1 MREYLK
7 RVTGELTQTR
17 ERLRRAEEA
26 AGEPI
31 AVVAAACRYP
41 GGVASPADL
50 WRLVAD
56 GSDAVGPF
64 PDDRGWQ
71 LGDTPFAAEGGFLY
85 DAGRFDPGFF
95 GISPR
100 EALVMDPQQRLLLET
115 SWEALERGGVDPHA
129 LRGSATGVF
138 VGVMYSDYASQL
150 HRMPE
155 GAEAYLST
163 SASSSVASGR
173 IAYTLGLEGPA
184 LTIDTACSS
193 SLVAMH
199 LAAHALR
206 TGECTMALAG
216 GVTVM
221 STPSTFFAFNSQ
233 RGLAG
238 DGRCKAFADAADGTG
253 WSEGVGVLLLEKLSD
268 ARANGHPVLA
278 VLRGSAVNSDGAS
291 SGLTAPNGPS
301 QQRVI
306 LSALRSAGLG
316 PADVDVVEAHGTGT
330 TLGDPIEAQALLAT
344 YGQDRS
350 GGDPLWLGSV
360 KSNLGHTQAAA
371 GVAGVIKVIEAMRH
385 GVLPPTLHVDAPTS
399 QVDWTA
405 GSVELLTESRPWPEV
420 DRPRRAAVSSFG
432 VSGTNAHLIL
442 EQGDPV
448 AAPAPDA
455 GSGPVPLV
463 LSARSREA
471 LRAQAGQIAEV
482 LPALPLRSA
491 ALSLATNRA
500 LLDHR
505 AVALSADAVRALA
518 ADESHPLLVRGTGGE
533 TGKTVFVFPGQG
545 SQWVGMARELAAS
558 SEVFAARLA
567 ECDAA
572 LSEFKDW
579 SLDEALGDA
588 ALLER
593 VDVVQPV
600 LWAVMVSLAA
610 VWRSWGVEP
619 AAVVG
624 HSQGEI
630 AAAVVAGA
638 LSLEDGARVVALRS
652 KVLRRLAGKG
662 GMVSVAA
669 GVEAVRGRIAGFGER
684 LSVAAINGDSA
695 VVVSGEPSALDELVA
710 GCEADGVRAKRIPV
724 DYASHSAQ
732 VDELRDELAE
742 VLAPVRPRAGSV
754 PVYSTLTGRVEDGSV
769 MGAGYWFDN
778 LRSTVEFAGAVE
790 RLAEDGFG
798 TFVECSPHPV
808 LTMAL
813 PEGVLAVGSL
823 KRDDGGLSRMLLSL
837 GELVVRGLRPDW
849 TALLPGATRVDLPTY
864 PFQRA
869 HYWPE
874 PAEPVEP
881 AADPADE
888 EFWRAVTAHD
898 ADALARVLDLDP
910 AAPLSEVAPALLA
923 LRRRGRDAAAI
934 AGWRYQV
941 QWRPVV
947 APPAAPTGTWLLIT
961 PEWPDPVFAA
971 VADALT
977 ARGATVVTEE
987 VDAGAADRA
996 SLTEL
1001 VARHGHLDGVLSA
1014 LAVDEGPHPEHPSAV
1029 AGHTATLAL
1038 LQALG
1043 DAGSTA
1049 PLWCLTQDAVTTDTG
1064 AAPEQALVWGLGRV
1078 AAQEY
1083 PERWGGL
1090 LDLPAELDDRT
1101 ATLLATALAGGTGED
1116 QLALRPGS
1124 LLGRRITRAAVPE
1137 GEGWRPRGTVLVTG
1151 GTGGLGAQTAR
1162 WLATAG
1168 AEHLVLLSRRGLD
1181 APGAAELAAE
1191 LAATGV
1197 RVDVTACDVTDRAAL
1212 AAVVDGLELTAV
1224 VHTAAVLDDGVLD
1237 SITPERIARVLA
1249 VKRDATRHLHELTL
1263 GRDLDAFVLFSS
1275 MSGTFGASGQG
1286 NYAPGNAFLDAFAH
1300 HRRAIGLPATALA
1313 WGPWAGGGM
1322 ADGPVGELA
1331 RRHGLPAMDPELA
1344 VRAMATAVGADTA
1357 VALADIDWERFFVA
1371 MTATRTSHVLREVP
1385 EVRRLLEVQAPAP
1398 AAPAAP
1404 VARRA
1409 SSREALLDVV
1419 RSAVAAIL
1427 GYTGPEAVDAERSF
1441 HDLGFDSVTAVE
1453 LRNRITGATE
1463 LKLPVTLVFDH
1474 PTPAALADHLAE
1486 QGGAVVEASAD
1497 DLLDL
1502 VRSCVAPI
1510 LGYAGADEVDPDR
1523 SFHDLGF
1530 DSVTAVEL
1538 RNRITGLTELKLPVT
1553 LVFDHPTP
1561 RALAEHLAEQGGAA
1575 LPAAPRESAA
1585 EEMLRLVRSC
1595 VAPVLG
1601 YATADDV
1608 DPDRSFHDLGFDS
1621 VTAVELRNRI
1631 TGLTELKLPVTL
1643 VFDHPT
1649 PRALAEHLAAQVT
1662 PVTTAPVA
1670 AAGPRAVDDDPI
1682 AIVAM
1687 ACRFPGGVRTPE
1699 QFWALLDGRGDAI
1712 GPFPADRGWDLDHVY
1727 DLAGADATRTFLGG
1741 FLDDVADFDPGFF
1754 GISPREALAMDPQ
1767 QRLLLQTAWEAI
1779 ERGGLDPK
1787 SLRGTPVGVFAG
1799 TNGQDY
1805 TSLLL
1810 SRPANL
1816 EGQIATGNTAS
1827 VLSGRVSYTLGFE
1840 GPAVTVD
1847 TACSSSLV
1855 ALHLA
1860 AQALRNGEC
1869 DLALAGGVT
1878 TMSTPGLF
1886 TEFALQGGLAQDG
1899 RCKAFGDSADG
1910 TGFAEGAGLLLVE
1923 RLSDA
1928 RRNGHPVLAVLRG
1941 SAVNQDGAS
1950 NGLTAPNGP
1959 AQQRVIRAAL
1969 ADARLAPADVA
1980 FVEAHGTG
1988 TTLGDPIEAQA
1999 VLAAYG
2005 QDRAEPL
2012 WLGSVKSN
2020 IGHTQ
2025 AAAGVAGVIKAVLA
2039 LGRDRIPAT
2048 LHAAEPSS
2056 HVDWSAG
2063 AVRVASTAV
2072 PWPAGPRRAGVS
2084 SFGISGTNA
2093 HVILEAG
2100 EPQPAAAPRVD
2111 PPAVL
2116 VPLSARTPAALRAQA
2131 QRLSEVTAE
2140 PLDLAWSLA
2149 RTRSAFEHRAAVVGR
2164 TPQEVAAGLAEVAAG
2179 SPAAVT
2185 GTAAPTGR
2193 TAFVFPGQGA
2203 QWAGMAGALAAESPV
2218 FATRLAE
2225 CAAALAP
2232 HVDWVLTDVLA
2243 DADALGRVDVVQP
2256 ALWAVMV
2263 SLAELW
2269 RSWGIEPAAV
2279 VGHSQG
2285 EIAAAVVAGALSLED
2300 GALVV
2305 ARRSQVLRELSGLGA
2320 MASVALPE
2328 ARVREA
2334 IADLGD
2340 RVGVAAVN
2348 GPAAVVI
2355 SGEPGPVDELVAGWT
2370 RDGVRAKVLPVDY
2383 ASHSAQVERLRDEL
2397 ARVLAPVAPRA
2408 GRVPLYSTLTGQV
2421 EDGTALDAAYWIAN
2435 LRATVDFAGATARLA
2450 ADGFGVFVECSPHPS
2465 LTMAVQEQAEP
2476 TGPVV
2481 AVGSLRRDDGGLDRA
2496 LLSLGELVVRGV
2508 VPAWDRLLDG
2518 GRRVDLPT
2526 YPFQQER
2533 YWPDAV
2539 AAHPAPAPAAAG
2551 DAEFWAAVESGALA
2565 DVLALA
2571 PEAPLRDALPAL
2583 SAWRRERDRAA
2594 TSDAWRLRETWRPLA
2609 PRPATLSGTWLVLGA
2624 DGAWGE
2630 AVTDSLRA
2638 HGATPV
2644 LVACDPGADRAAVAA
2659 AVRAVDAP
2667 DPVGVVSLLALAHR
2681 GDPAGPVAA
2690 TLAAVQGLADAGVEA
2705 PLWALT
2711 RDAVAVG
2718 RADAVSPEQH
2728 AVWGF
2733 GRAVALEDPQRWG
2746 GLVDVPAAP
2755 DGRLGTHL
2763 ARVLAGGRGEDQV
2776 ALRSSGAFGRRLE
2789 RVAPAPAGT
2798 ADWTGDGTVVIT
2810 GGVGGLGAALAR
2822 HLVAR
2827 GARDLLLLSR
2837 TADTAVDLL
2846 AELRS
2851 SGATVDATACDVTDR
2866 DQLAA
2871 ALDGRR
2877 VTAVVHA
2884 AGVLDDGVVDAI
2896 TPERLDRVL
2905 RVKAEGAIALH
2916 ELTRGADLAAFVLFS
2931 SAAGALGSAGQ
2942 SAYAAA
2948 NAHLDALA
2956 AHRAALGLPATSVAW
2971 GAWGGTGLAADGA
2984 VRENRLR
2991 GNGFRPMDPADA
3003 LAALDRVIATGG
3015 PVEVVAD
3022 VDWAALL
3029 PGLRAL
3035 RPTELFAE
3043 LPEAA
3048 AVPEAAAPEQTEG
3061 LAAVAAADRPRV
3073 ALELVRTR
3081 AAAVLRHPD
3090 TDAVE
3095 PGKSFRD
3102 LGFDSLTAVEFRNA
3116 LAAATGVRLP
3126 VTAVFDH
3133 PTPLALVDR
3142 LLAELAG
3149 APRGRRPPDH

>member
-50 WRLVAD
+50 WRLVVD

-71 LGDTPFAAEGGFLY
+71 LGDTPFAAEGGFLH
-85 DAGRFDPGFF
+85 DAGEFDPGFF

-405 GSVELLTESRPWPEV
+405 GSVELLTESRPWPQV

-455 GSGPVPLV
+455 DGGPVPLV

-471 LRAQAGQIAEV
+471 LRAQAGQVAEA

-491 ALSLATNRA
+491 ALSLATTRA

-518 ADESHPLLVRGTGGE
+518 ADETHPLLVRGTGGE

-579 SLDEALGDA
+579 SLDEALGDS

-593 VDVVQPV
+593 VDIVQPV

-610 VWRSWGVEP
+610 VWRSWGIEP

-652 KVLRRLAGKG
+652 RVLRRLAGRG
-662 GMVSVAA
+662 GMVSVALPQDQ
-669 GVEAVRGRIAGFGER
+669 VAVRIAVFGER
-684 LSVAAINGDSA
+684 LSIAAVNGASA
-695 VVVSGEPSALDELVA
+695 VVVSGEPSALDELVV
-710 GCEADGVRAKRIPV
+710 GCEADGVRARRIPV

-732 VDELRDELAE
+732 VDELRDELMA
-742 VLAPVRPRAGSV
+742 VLASVSPRAGDV
-754 PVYSTLTGRVEDGSV
+754 AVYSTLTGRVEDGSV

-790 RLAEDGFG
+790 RLGADGFG

-813 PEGVLAVGSL
+813 PEDVLAVGSL

-874 PAEPVEP
+874 PADPVEP

-934 AGWRYQV
+934 AGWRYHV

-987 VDAGAADRA
+987 VDAGSADRA

-1001 VARHGHLDGVLSA
+1001 IARHGHLDGVLSA

-1191 LAATGV
+1191 LSATGV
-1197 RVDVTACDVTDRAAL
+1197 RVDVIACDVTDRAAL

-1237 SITPERIARVLA
+1237 SITPERVAGVLA

-1385 EVRRLLEVQAPAP
+1385 EVRRLLEVQAPA
-1398 AAPAAP
+1398 APAAP
-1404 VARRA
+1404 VTRRA

-1427 GYTGPEAVDAERSF
+1427 GYTGPEAVEAERSF

-1453 LRNRITGATE
+1453 LRNRITGSTE

-1486 QGGAVVEASAD
+1486 QGGGAVVEASAD

-1510 LGYAGADEVDPDR
+1510 LG
-1523 SFHDLGF
+1523 H
-1530 DSVTAVEL
+1530 
-1538 RNRITGLTELKLPVT
+1538 
-1553 LVFDHPTP
+1553 
-1561 RALAEHLAEQGGAA
+1561 
-1575 LPAAPRESAA
+1575 
-1585 EEMLRLVRSC
+1585 
-1595 VAPVLG
+1595 
-1601 YATADDV
+1601 ATADDV

-1643 VFDHPT
+1643 IFDHPT
-1649 PRALAEHLAAQVT
+1649 PRALAEHLAAQVA
-1662 PVTTAPVA
+1662 PVTTAPA
-1670 AAGPRAVDDDPI
+1670 AVGGPRAVDDDPI

-1699 QFWALLDGRGDAI
+1699 QFWDLLDGRGDAI
-1712 GPFPADRGWDLDHVY
+1712 GPFPADRGWDLDRVY
-1727 DLAGADATRTFLGG
+1727 ALAGADATRTFLGG

-1754 GISPREALAMDPQ
+1754 GISPREALSMDPQ

-1928 RRNGHPVLAVLRG
+1928 RRHGHPVLAVLRG

-2005 QDRAEPL
+2005 QGRAEPL

-2100 EPQPAAAPRVD
+2100 EPQPAAPPRVD

-2131 QRLSEVTAE
+2131 RRLSEVSAD

-2149 RTRSAFEHRAAVVGR
+2149 STRSAFEHRAAVVGR

-2193 TAFVFPGQGA
+2193 TVFVFPGQGA

-2243 DADALGRVDVVQP
+2243 DADALSRVDVVQP

-2305 ARRSQVLRELSGLGA
+2305 ARRSGVLRELSGLGA

-2397 ARVLAPVAPRA
+2397 ARVLAPVAPRT
-2408 GRVPLYSTLTGQV
+2408 GRVPLYSTLTGRV

-2435 LRATVDFAGATARLA
+2435 LRATVDFAGATARLV

-2481 AVGSLRRDDGGLDRA
+2481 AVGSLRRDDSGLDRA
-2496 LLSLGELVVRGV
+2496 LLSLGELVVRGI

-2571 PEAPLRDALPAL
+2571 PEASLRDALPAL

-2644 LVACDPGADRAAVAA
+2644 LVACDPDADRAAVAA
-2659 AVRAVDAP
+2659 AVRAVDAQ
-2667 DPVGVVSLLALAHR
+2667 DPVGVVSLL
-2681 GDPAGPVAA
+2681 
-2690 TLAAVQGLADAGVEA
+2690 
-2705 PLWALT
+2705 
-2711 RDAVAVG
+2711 
-2718 RADAVSPEQH
+2718 
-2728 AVWGF
+2728 
-2733 GRAVALEDPQRWG
+2733 
-2746 GLVDVPAAP
+2746 
-2755 DGRLGTHL
+2755 
-2763 ARVLAGGRGEDQV
+2763 
-2776 ALRSSGAFGRRLE
+2776 
-2789 RVAPAPAGT
+2789 
-2798 ADWTGDGTVVIT
+2798 
-2810 GGVGGLGAALAR
+2810 
-2822 HLVAR
+2822 
-2827 GARDLLLLSR
+2827 
-2837 TADTAVDLL
+2837 
-2846 AELRS
+2846 
-2851 SGATVDATACDVTDR
+2851 
-2866 DQLAA
+2866 
-2871 ALDGRR
+2871 
-2877 VTAVVHA
+2877 
-2884 AGVLDDGVVDAI
+2884 
-2896 TPERLDRVL
+2896 
-2905 RVKAEGAIALH
+2905 
-2916 ELTRGADLAAFVLFS
+2916 
-2931 SAAGALGSAGQ
+2931 
-2942 SAYAAA
+2942 
-2948 NAHLDALA
+2948 
-2956 AHRAALGLPATSVAW
+2956 
-2971 GAWGGTGLAADGA
+2971 
-2984 VRENRLR
+2984 
-2991 GNGFRPMDPADA
+2991 
-3003 LAALDRVIATGG
+3003 
-3015 PVEVVAD
+3015 
-3022 VDWAALL
+3022 
-3029 PGLRAL
+3029 
-3035 RPTELFAE
+3035 
-3043 LPEAA
+3043 
-3048 AVPEAAAPEQTEG
+3048 
-3061 LAAVAAADRPRV
+3061 
-3073 ALELVRTR
+3073 
-3081 AAAVLRHPD
+3081 
-3090 TDAVE
+3090 
-3095 PGKSFRD
+3095 
-3102 LGFDSLTAVEFRNA
+3102 
-3116 LAAATGVRLP
+3116 
-3126 VTAVFDH
+3126 
-3133 PTPLALVDR
+3133 
-3142 LLAELAG
+3142 
-3149 APRGRRPPDH
+3149 